1 MNTNFL
7 LIVPYWYGSFCI
19 INNLFKKN
27 PSDWRFFFIKSSEI
41 FRISMYVCVMT
52 NRWCVCLILL
62 WRGQKNWKECHRPLN
77 QYTTYRLYSVKD
89 VLKWKTTSQL
99 FKTLTKY
106 SWHVHNYCYMLS
118 LQVLFLYLKIQIW
131 YCNKLLMFQ
140 LCPFFSSQG
149 NDVLWYWCILLVRE
163 NGQRWYGGCW
173 STIQGCCQGILC

>member
-19 INNLFKKN
+19 INNLFKKP

-106 SWHVHNYCYMLS
+106 SWHVHNYCYIYPCRFCFFIKKSKFDTVTNSWCFSCAHS
-118 LQVLFLYLKIQIW
+118 LVPKGMMCCDIDA
-131 YCNKLLMFQ
+131 
-140 LCPFFSSQG
+140 SS
-149 NDVLWYWCILLVRE
+149 
-163 NGQRWYGGCW
+163 
-173 STIQGCCQGILC
+173 

>member
-1 MNTNFL
+1 MKIFL
-7 LIVPYWYGSFCI
+7 YQ
-19 INNLFKKN
+19 
-27 PSDWRFFFIKSSEI
+27 I

-52 NRWCVCLILL
+52 NRWCICLILL

-89 VLKWKTTSQL
+89 VLKWKTSQL

-118 LQVLFLYLKIQIW
+118 LQVLFLYQKIQIW

-149 NDVLWYWCILLVRE
+149 NDVLWILMHPLSPGKWPKMIWWMLIYHPGMLPR
-163 NGQRWYGGCW
+163 NSMLNMSPRK
-173 STIQGCCQGILC
+173 L